1 MLRRIDDLR
10 AAARAARRLADHLDP
25 EEKQSILQ
33 LADDWEVQ
41 ADRDEEEV
49 VRYSA
54 EAEAS

>member
-10 AAARAARRLADHLDP
+10 SAARAARRLADHLDH
-25 EEKQSILQ
+25 EKKQSILQ

-41 ADRDEEEV
+41 ADRDEEEI